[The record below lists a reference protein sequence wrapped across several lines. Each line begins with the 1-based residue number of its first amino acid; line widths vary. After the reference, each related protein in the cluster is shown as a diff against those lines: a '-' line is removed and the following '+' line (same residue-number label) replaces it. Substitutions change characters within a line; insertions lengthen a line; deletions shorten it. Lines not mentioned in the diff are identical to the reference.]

1 MKMAPLAGIGMIVR
15 AVQMEKKCRTVD
27 RLWLCTTV
35 HWNRPGTLNIE
46 GGMTRYP
53 LQRYPI
59 SDPAHL
65 EVVRSPSTDPGPSIV
80 SLSVSRLSLRLPP
93 FPAALA
99 RATAEV

>member
-53 LQRYPI
+53 LQRYPV

-65 EVVRSPSTDPGPSIV
+65 EVALHRPRA
-80 SLSVSRLSLRLPP
+80 LHCLSLRLPP

-99 RATAEV
+99 RAAAEVQR

>member
-53 LQRYPI
+53 L
-59 SDPAHL
+59 
-65 EVVRSPSTDPGPSIV
+65 
-80 SLSVSRLSLRLPP
+80 
-93 FPAALA
+93 
-99 RATAEV
+99 